1 MNSRISIRRARAS
14 ERDSLEALQT
24 RASLANP
31 RDREALLA
39 NPDAIELPHAQIAA
53 GRVFLAERGGAV
65 MGFAVITPRNDG
77 DVELDGLFVEPSQ
90 WQQGI
95 GRLLVEYC
103 ATVARQGRSTALHV
117 IGNPHAAGF
126 YDRCG
131 FERVGTVETRFGIG
145 LLFRKALR
153 VSRDS

>member
-1 MNSRISIRRARAS
+1 MLIRPARAS
-14 ERDSLEALQT
+14 EHDALEALQT

-39 NPDAIELPHAQIAA
+39 SPGAIELPDHQIAA
-53 GRVFLAERGGAV
+53 GRVFVAEQHGAV
-65 MGFAVITPRNDG
+65 VGFAVITPRDDG

-95 GRLLVEYC
+95 GRLLVEHC
-103 ATVARQGRSTALHV
+103 ATVARQGGSTALHV
-117 IGNPHAAGF
+117 IGNPHASAF

-131 FERVGTVETRFGIG
+131 FERGGTIETRFGIG

-153 VSRDS
+153 ISRDS